1 MKKLEII
8 IKPEKLESLKNILDD
23 CEASGLM
30 ITNIMVIRK
39 VIHVC
44 TEVQRIMSTFCQR

>member
-30 ITNIMVIRK
+30 ITNIMGYGNQKGYTDRK
-39 VIHVC
+39 
-44 TEVQRIMSTFCQR
+44 STRLNSSHS